1 MNATGVP
8 NAYALAMRADLA
20 CCATRQRLAGAG
32 KIGEDHEVST
42 ELDRDVRL
50 ALFDLFVGLGR
61 APSHEEVAGQASVTV
76 GEVRESYERLD
87 EQRVVVLDPK
97 SRDVWMAN
105 PFSAVPT
112 PFRVRI
118 GERSWF
124 GNCIWDG
131 LGICAMLG
139 GEGTV
144 DAECPDC
151 GETASVV
158 VSGDRPHGDGVA
170 HFVVPAAHF
179 WDDIGFT

>member
-1 MNATGVP
+1 
-8 NAYALAMRADLA
+8 
-20 CCATRQRLAGAG
+20 
-32 KIGEDHEVST
+32 VSG
-42 ELDRDVRL
+42 ELDRGVRV
-50 ALFDLFVGLGR
+50 ALFDLFVELGR
-61 APSHEEVAGQASVTV
+61 APVPGEVATRASVTV
-76 GEVRESYERLD
+76 EEVRASYERLH
-87 EQRVVVLDPK
+87 EKRVIVLDPN

-118 GERSWF
+118 GEQSWF

-151 GETASVV
+151 GEPLSLVV
-158 VSGDRPHGDGVA
+158 GDSQTHGEGVA